1 MAQESATVSS
11 TKDVFSA
18 VREMAIEFRFMP
30 GAKINETDL
39 ASELGVSRTPVREA
53 LNRLVTEELIDFK
66 KNYGFFCRSLD
77 LRDVLHLAEA
87 YKTFHLS
94 ILPLVFERAAREEVE
109 GLLNSCLKI
118 SEHGNEMP
126 PCEMARADEAFLH
139 DLTMLTKNP
148 VMAQINNNISA
159 RIRFL
164 RKVMLEGLDC
174 KKAYF
179 RKQQAILEA
188 ILAMHQEETMQIF
201 SEYLTIDTS
210 EAEKAL
216 MRGLGRIYLNVSH

>member
-1 MAQESATVSS
+1 MAQETDTVSS
-11 TKDVFSA
+11 TKDVFAA

-39 ASELGVSRTPVREA
+39 AHELGVSRTPVREA

-66 KNYGFFCRSLD
+66 KNYGFYCRKLD
-77 LRDVLHLAEA
+77 LKDVLHLVEA

-94 ILPLVFERAAREEVE
+94 ILPLVFERAAKAEVE
-109 GLLNSCLKI
+109 ALLASCLEMA
-118 SEHGNEMP
+118 EHGNEMP
-126 PCEMARADEAFLH
+126 PCEMARADQAFLH
-139 DLTMLTKNP
+139 DVTMLTKNP

-164 RKVMLEGLDC
+164 RKVMLEGYVC
-174 KKAYF
+174 KRAYF
-179 RKQQAILEA
+179 AKQQAILEH
-188 ILAMHQEETMQIF
+188 ILAGRQEETAEIF
-201 SEYLTIDTS
+201 AEYLTIDSS

-216 MRGLGRIYLNVSH
+216 TRGLGRIYLNSAH